1 MLAESKDNTT
11 LQFPMWV
18 PDASKATFIFPE
30 KYRLDHFAPI
40 MDELVFAAPAA
51 ALLSTVQCVVGRSL
65 CDLEH
70 HLVKPV
76 IDFYRS
82 ITGKMVTHVDVRQA
96 AYRHIMKACPERVS
110 TITVTDLDT
119 HESHVWTVNVLGII
133 DSPEPEESPHASA
146 IVTQVSVA
154 TWLTF
159 DPLAEL
165 LYTFDVQESGFRL
178 TVTHNQSEKE
188 QGNA

>member
-1 MLAESKDNTT
+1 MLTESKDNTT

-51 ALLSTVQCVVGRSL
+51 ALLSTVQYTIGRSL

-96 AYRHIMKACPERVS
+96 AYRHIMKACPDRVS

-119 HESHVWTVNVLGII
+119 HESQVWTVNVMGII
-133 DSPEPEESPHASA
+133 SGPDPVNSPHALA

-165 LYTFDVQESGFRL
+165 RYTFDTCESGFRL
-178 TVTHNQSEKE
+178 TVHHNQPKE
-188 QGNA
+188 PHHA